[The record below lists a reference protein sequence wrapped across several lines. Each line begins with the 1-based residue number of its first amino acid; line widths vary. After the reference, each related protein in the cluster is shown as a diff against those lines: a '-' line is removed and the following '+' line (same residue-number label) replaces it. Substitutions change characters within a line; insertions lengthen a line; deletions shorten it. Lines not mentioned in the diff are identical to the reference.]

1 MFDIVKN
8 QMMTRHYSKGKEAA
22 VMTGIITPKIK
33 KKLDKNM
40 ELANNSFVEGVG
52 DGMFKVSEVVCT
64 TPTYYIVDL
73 KSR

>member
-1 MFDIVKN
+1 
-8 QMMTRHYSKGKEAA
+8 
-22 VMTGIITPKIK
+22 MTGIITPKIK